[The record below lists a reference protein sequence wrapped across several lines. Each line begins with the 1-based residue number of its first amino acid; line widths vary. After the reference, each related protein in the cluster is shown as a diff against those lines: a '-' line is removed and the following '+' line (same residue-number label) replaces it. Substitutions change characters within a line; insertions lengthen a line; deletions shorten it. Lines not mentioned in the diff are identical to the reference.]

1 MGTRLVMSLGV
12 LADRVMTQ
20 GAFDPMQQHHLIERL
35 RAELG
40 CNRAGGGR
48 EEEEEEEY
56 KQLEKRARASKVHC
70 ILNVTS
76 TMQCMEGFACVSL
89 WCGRIGAENAGR
101 ERKNLYVAPQHLQV
115 PEDEREWEGAVP
127 YVLI

>member
-1 MGTRLVMSLGV
+1 MTLGV
-12 LADRVMTQ
+12 LADKVMTQ

-35 RAELG
+35 RAELSSNNHQG
-40 CNRAGGGR
+40 EEDA
-48 EEEEEEEY
+48 EEECE
-56 KQLEKRARASKVHC
+56 LEKKVRASKVHC

-101 ERKNLYVAPQHLQV
+101 ERRNLYVAPQHLRV
-115 PEDEREWEGAVP
+115 PEDDREWEGAAP